1 MKTVGIN
8 ARSVIGRSNNDEV
21 SPNFFFVFSFKEQEH
36 DPGPSL
42 QVYNRNEKTER

>member
-8 ARSVIGRSNNDEV
+8 ARSVIGRSNNDEI

-42 QVYNRNEKTER
+42 